1 MHHHYN
7 DITSRIKEPP
17 LWYDENGVPRY
28 CKFGPDEGANIYA
41 RQIALLEI
49 ACQACG
55 ERFMVAMSWS
65 HTETWLGDPMPSLGD
80 RIQDSSIHY
89 GDPPNA
95 DCCGI
100 GASMNCEDLHVVEF
114 WERGVGE
121 QRVPEMEVLLPD
133 FVLMTNGQDTE
144 IRKE

>member
-1 MHHHYN
+1 MHHHYD
-7 DITSRIKEPP
+7 DITGRIKEPP

-28 CKFGPDEGANIYA
+28 CEFGPDEGASIYA

-55 ERFMVAMSWS
+55 ERFMVAMSW
-65 HTETWLGDPMPSLGD
+65 TPSLCATD
-80 RIQDSSIHY
+80 QHDWSLADLIQDGSIHY

-100 GASMNCEDLHVVEF
+100 GASMNCEDLRVVEF
-114 WERGVGE
+114 WVRGIGK

-133 FVLMTNGQDTE
+133 FVLMTDGQDTE